1 MSHLAPYEART
12 VLTLPAVQQDGWR
25 LKRYAILA
33 SGRSLSEV
41 VTDAASAEA
50 FRRLPP
56 PGSLEDGTGNH
67 GVGFQ
72 IVHFAEVAV
81 VSPMFYWQ
89 WGSVLANIPQMRAN
103 WDRPTDFGDGKTEVV
118 GCVWEMNIVI
128 HETQAWTEIM
138 LSDGGVP
145 SKRLA
150 RYMDSHA

>member
-12 VLTLPAVQQDGWR
+12 VLTLPAVQRDGWH

-33 SGRSLSEV
+33 DGRELSDA
-41 VTDAASAEA
+41 VTDAATAEA

-56 PGSLEDGTGNH
+56 PGSFEDGTGNH

-72 IVHFAEVAV
+72 IIHFAETAV
-81 VSPMFYWQ
+81 VSPVFYWH
-89 WGSVLANIPQMRAN
+89 WGSVLAHIHQMRAS
-103 WDRPTDFGDGKTEVV
+103 WDTPTAFGDGRAEIV

-128 HETQAWTEIM
+128 HETQAWTDTV
-138 LSDGGVP
+138 LSDGGTP
-145 SKRLA
+145 AERLA